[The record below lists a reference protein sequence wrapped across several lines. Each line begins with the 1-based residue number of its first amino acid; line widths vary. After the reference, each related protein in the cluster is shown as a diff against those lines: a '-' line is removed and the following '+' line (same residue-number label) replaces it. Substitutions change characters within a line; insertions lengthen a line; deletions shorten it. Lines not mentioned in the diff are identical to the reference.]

1 MAHLREVEM
10 KIVQARF
17 LCGVLVVLS
26 SLLLFAC
33 GDGGSS
39 STTAGGAAPGAADST
54 VNASNTGSVSVSLTD
69 NDQGYNAVVLTIVEV
84 GIVAS
89 HNETTYYNSTE
100 LDNLPITVNVLD
112 FPEDATLH
120 LADIE
125 VDLPENGDPVCFN
138 QIRMILAE
146 NPEQYK
152 KGGECDD
159 NVPCN
164 NYVVENDDLTT
175 AYALKTPS
183 AQQSGV
189 KILTPNDFCIEE
201 GDDTV
206 DISIDFDPMTAIVHT
221 GNEKNDKHKYILKPT
236 GIRIIEGDWYNGP
249 DSYIDGLVAV
259 PTYNTA
265 EVCEEYPTTPMVTVA
280 AYNGASLEA
289 QTVTLADDGPA
300 ANPAACE
307 EWCEDDFFD
316 GPTYNSCRLDCE
328 EELCFYSGR
337 FKLLVDKGIYEL
349 EATWEDFSDE
359 LIGVE
364 YNSTVL
370 MVLDRD

>member
-1 MAHLREVEM
+1 M

-328 EELCFYSGR
+328 EELCFYSGG

>member
-1 MAHLREVEM
+1 V
-10 KIVQARF
+10 
-17 LCGVLVVLS
+17 S
-26 SLLLFAC
+26 
-33 GDGGSS
+33 
-39 STTAGGAAPGAADST
+39 
-54 VNASNTGSVSVSLTD
+54 ASNTGSVSVSLTD

-152 KGGECDD
+152 KGGECDN

-164 NYVVENDDLTT
+164 NYVVEDDGLKT

-328 EELCFYSGR
+328 EELCFYSGG